1 MIIKI
6 GKLNEEIIL
15 AYFTKEK
22 IIEDSIQLKK
32 RVAKLADKAT
42 FVTASIN
49 SQIVA
54 MIGFYMNNKPLC
66 YITHVSVN
74 AAYRRQKIASEMFS
88 YLESYAVSQE
98 FDLMRLEVDKLNII
112 AIEAYKKNG
121 YSIVSENANS
131 GYYMEKQLGFL

>member
-1 MIIKI
+1 M
-6 GKLNEEIIL
+6 

-74 AAYRRQKIASEMFS
+74 AAYRLQGIASEMFS

>member
-49 SQIVA
+49 SQIVG

-74 AAYRRQKIASEMFS
+74 AAYRRQGIASEMFS

>member
-74 AAYRRQKIASEMFS
+74 AAYRHQGIASEMFS